1 MPVLPWVTPN
11 PARPDTHAYVMASRF
26 EVRSLKDVPRFFLKS
41 LVAWRQVRR
50 APGALGASLEARPF
64 RKVFHTLSAWESR
77 EALYAYAR
85 AEPHRSVMIGLRAAM
100 RDSTFTFW
108 EVPVD
113 RLPID
118 WDDAKRRIDARARD
132 GATAPERRDGA
143 PDGHDAAR

>member
-1 MPVLPWVTPN
+1 MPTLPWVTPH
-11 PARPDTHAYVMASRF
+11 PARPDTQAFVMASRF
-26 EVRSLKDVPRFFLKS
+26 EVRSLKDVPRFFWKS
-41 LVAWRQVRR
+41 LAAWGQVRK

-64 RKVFHTLSAWESR
+64 GKVFYTLSAWESR

-85 AEPHRSVMIGLRAAM
+85 TDPHKSVMTGVRETM

-118 WDDAKRRIDARARD
+118 WDDAKRRIAVQAQ
-132 GATAPERRDGA
+132 AQANA
-143 PDGHDAAR
+143 SDGHSTAD

>member
-1 MPVLPWVTPN
+1 MPALPWVTPH
-11 PARPDTHAYVMASRF
+11 PARPDTQAFVMASRF

-41 LVAWRQVRR
+41 LSAWGQVRK

-64 RKVFHTLSAWESR
+64 GKVFYTLSAWESR

-85 AEPHRSVMIGLRAAM
+85 TDPHKSVMNGVRGTM

-113 RLPID
+113 RLPVD
-118 WDDAKRRIDARARD
+118 WDDAKRRIEIQAREQAQTRADTSD
-132 GATAPERRDGA
+132 GRGTA
-143 PDGHDAAR
+143 H